1 MTRTTAMPFDL
12 PHPDPDAEFYE
23 GVPTKRA
30 VAWVIDFVICL
41 VAAAALTLVVGIMT
55 IGVGF
60 LFFPGILFLIAFFYR
75 FTTIASGSATW
86 GMAFTGI
93 ELRDRSGRRLDP
105 LTAALHTGIFMF
117 LMASIIGWAAT
128 VAAILLTRYHQGI
141 PDLLLGTTAI
151 NRPAF

>member
-1 MTRTTAMPFDL
+1 MSRTGHMPFDL
-12 PHPDPDAEFYE
+12 PHPDYDAEFYE

-41 VAAAALTLVVGIMT
+41 IAAAALTLVVGIMT

-60 LFFPGILFLIAFFYR
+60 FFFPGILFLITFFYR
-75 FTTIASGSATW
+75 FTTIAGSSATW

-93 ELRDRSGRRLDP
+93 ELRDRSGQRLDP
-105 LTAALHTGIFMF
+105 LQAAFHTGIFMF
-117 LMASIIGWAAT
+117 LMASLVGWLAT
-128 VAAILLTRYHQGI
+128 VAAILLTRYNQGI

-151 NRPAF
+151 NRPAY